1 MSITSKY
8 PEVVSS
14 DNVVCYDVDDTL
26 IIWDKYNPNPNFL
39 QYEYDTNCGYV
50 KHHQHIMDLKASKHR
65 GHFVIVWSQG
75 GYAWAHSIV
84 RELGLLPY
92 VDLVMCKPKWMCDDV
107 MPNDWTKVFY
117 KPFKE

>member
-1 MSITSKY
+1 MSDVNSTKDAQVIA
-8 PEVVSS
+8 S

-26 IIWDKYNPNPNFL
+26 IVWANYRFNPFKYGTD
-39 QYEYDTNCGYV
+39 EGYV
-50 KHHQHIMDLKASKHR
+50 KHSQHIMDLKASKTR

-75 GYAWAHSIV
+75 GYEWANKIV
-84 RELGLLPY
+84 QELGLEKY